1 MDESKVLIKYM
12 NKTDFLDLLFDSVFA
27 LTITRL
33 STGIT
38 SVNMDPIS
46 NIVLVINMIVGR
58 FEIITII
65 YLFLNI
71 SKKKHA
77 YHAK

>member
-1 MDESKVLIKYM
+1 
-12 NKTDFLDLLFDSVFA
+12 
-27 LTITRL
+27 LTTTGL

-46 NIVLVINMIVGR
+46 KIVLIINMIVGR